1 MVQGRTKEKS
11 FAFDMAFGVDA
22 KNLDLYNATVAPLIP
37 GLLQGYNAT
46 VFAYGA
52 TGSGKT
58 YTMVGSKADKG
69 LMVLSLEEIFWRIQ
83 ADNEYK
89 FDVVCSYLEVYNE
102 VIYDLLE
109 EKSGNLE
116 LREDPNEGV
125 TVAGLK
131 KIKVTSPDHILELL
145 REGNN
150 RRKTE
155 STDANGASSR
165 SHAVLEISVKRS
177 QKNQYVSQIL
187 KGKLALVDLAGSE
200 RASDTN
206 NTGHKLRDG
215 ANINR
220 SLLALAN
227 CINALGKQH
236 KRGIAYV
243 PYRNSKLTRLL
254 KDGLSGNSRTT
265 MVATVSCGSD
275 QYQHTT
281 NTLKYADRAKE
292 IKTHIQSN
300 VGTVESH
307 VAEYQAMIDNL
318 QTEVKQLKNE
328 LSTKNLGVSRQSE
341 SDDNERSFLDLLSNE
356 INENIEERINL
367 QKALFELEDINVQNR
382 YELHHVDEQLEA
394 MKGMSE
400 DDKLKTGSL
409 YAQLLDR
416 RQLVLESVRDNEESG
431 LRYRAE
437 IESNEASRRQ
447 LQEKIDSAIKSDRN
461 AGFLRILSQYR
472 LQSVMNMEMQF
483 QMAVRDQII
492 SDQREVISNLW
503 KVLECSGL
511 DRNRILEIAA
521 QQGIL
526 MDPGT
531 VVKTGS
537 TGEKRESSLSLDTNT
552 NINNN
557 ATGSTNGS
565 SSTQG
570 TAEAGDTGE
579 LDTMRHGDRGE
590 GSGRTDRDHRESGD
604 SGGKE
609 CRMSTSPTTPLPP
622 PNLQHQSISGAR
634 AQYRYNFWQQ
644 YDSSAIGW
652 DKQSLSEPQT
662 RLKGI
667 HSSGGKDAS
676 PTATAIAATSIPTGS
691 ISMAGAPSASAS
703 ASVSR
708 DHIKMN
714 ASSNH
719 NRSVSMED
727 DVSSSGENQIRP
739 TSAGS
744 MRADAWGV
752 PRSDASIGVVGRGR
766 PLEEKTNGAMRAGHS
781 ELQIIE
787 EKGPALRSA
796 ATHQLNGGQS
806 TSASQSA
813 QQHGNDEKSTAS
825 SRRGG
830 GHGGA
835 KREPRKSSG
844 RANAARR
851 HSSKPAGTAD
861 LSVESSSVLSANVK
875 TAYEAPQG
883 KLRVGLAG
891 LKRNRR
897 HSASGASAMGALAIS
912 VEGAAAHSVG

>member
-1 MVQGRTKEKS
+1 MVQGRTKEKKY
-11 FAFDMAFGVDA
+11 AFDMAFGIDA
-22 KNLDLYNATVAPLIP
+22 KNFDLYNATVAPLIP

-116 LREDPNEGV
+116 LREDPNEGI

-145 REGNN
+145 REGNS

-165 SHAVLEISVKRS
+165 SHAVLEICVKRS

-215 ANINR
+215 ANINK

-328 LSTKNLGVSRQSE
+328 LSTKNLGVSRLSE
-341 SDDNERSFLDLLSNE
+341 SDDSERSFLDLLSNE

-400 DDKLKTGSL
+400 DDKSKTGSL

-537 TGEKRESSLSLDTNT
+537 TSEKRDSSSLDS
-552 NINNN
+552 N

-565 SSTQG
+565 STTHG

-579 LDTMRHGDRGE
+579 LDAMRNGERGE

-604 SGGKE
+604 GSGKD

-622 PNLQHQSISGAR
+622 QNLQHQSISGAR

-662 RLKGI
+662 RLKSI
-667 HSSGGKDAS
+667 HSSGGKDPS
-676 PTATAIAATSIPTGS
+676 PTATAVTATYIPMGTAS
-691 ISMAGAPSASAS
+691 TAGASAS
-703 ASVSR
+703 ASR

-727 DVSSSGENQIRP
+727 DASSSGENHIRP

-752 PRSDASIGVVGRGR
+752 PGTDASLGAVVGRGR
-766 PLEEKTNGAMRAGHS
+766 PLEEKTNGALRVSQS
-781 ELQIIE
+781 ELQMIE
-787 EKGPALRSA
+787 EKGPALRSGS
-796 ATHQLNGGQS
+796 TYQHQGGQS
-806 TSASQSA
+806 TSASLTQVGSSE
-813 QQHGNDEKSTAS
+813 EKATAS
-825 SRRGG
+825 KRSGG
-830 GHGGA
+830 NGGA

-844 RANAARR
+844 RVNATRR
-851 HSSKPAGTAD
+851 NSTKHAGAAD

-875 TAYEAPQG
+875 AAYEAPQG

-897 HSASGASAMGALAIS
+897 HSASGAGALGALAIS
-912 VEGAAAHSVG
+912 VEGGIHRR

>member
-1 MVQGRTKEKS
+1 MVYKLCSLLSCCVALCSLACFIVS
-11 FAFDMAFGVDA
+11 F
-22 KNLDLYNATVAPLIP
+22 LWE
-37 GLLQGYNAT
+37 
-46 VFAYGA
+46 
-52 TGSGKT
+52 
-58 YTMVGSKADKG
+58 KAD
-69 LMVLSLEEIFWRIQ
+69 S
-83 ADNEYK
+83 EYK

-109 EKSGNLE
+109 EKSGHLE

-131 KIKVTSPDHILELL
+131 KIKVTSADHILELL

-165 SHAVLEISVKRS
+165 SHAVLEICVKRS
-177 QKNQYVSQIL
+177 QKNQYVAQIL
-187 KGKLALVDLAGSE
+187 RGKLALVDLAGSE

-292 IKTHIQSN
+292 IKTHIQTN

-318 QTEVKQLKNE
+318 QMEVRQLKHE
-328 LSTKNLGVSRQSE
+328 LTTKNVNISRQSE
-341 SDDNERSFLDLLSNE
+341 SDDSERTFLDILSNE

-394 MKGMSE
+394 MKDIS
-400 DDKLKTGSL
+400 DDEKARTGSV
-409 YAQLLDR
+409 YGQLLDR

-511 DRNRILEIAA
+511 DRNRILDIAA

-526 MDPGT
+526 MDPDS
-531 VVKTGS
+531 VVKTTEKKDEGTQEADS
-537 TGEKRESSLSLDTNT
+537 EGESDKLDK
-552 NINNN
+552 
-557 ATGSTNGS
+557 
-565 SSTQG
+565 
-570 TAEAGDTGE
+570 D
-579 LDTMRHGDRGE
+579 
-590 GSGRTDRDHRESGD
+590 
-604 SGGKE
+604 
-609 CRMSTSPTTPLPP
+609 CRMSTSSPTTPLPP
-622 PNLQHQSISGAR
+622 QNLQHQSISGAR

-652 DKQSLSEPQT
+652 DK
-662 RLKGI
+662 
-667 HSSGGKDAS
+667 
-676 PTATAIAATSIPTGS
+676 
-691 ISMAGAPSASAS
+691 PSASEAHQNFKPS
-703 ASVSR
+703 NSMR
-708 DHIKMN
+708 D
-714 ASSNH
+714 
-719 NRSVSMED
+719 NRSTSAAVEEKSINHHRSSSMED
-727 DVSSSGENQIRP
+727 DFSSNSQSSGENHLTTVG
-739 TSAGS
+739 TSETRKERTG
-744 MRADAWGV
+744 AWGV
-752 PRSDASIGVVGRGR
+752 GIGTDVTIGVIGRGR
-766 PLEEKTNGAMRAGHS
+766 PLEEKTNGAESIRMAHS
-781 ELQIIE
+781 EMQIE
-787 EKGPALRSA
+787 DK
-796 ATHQLNGGQS
+796 
-806 TSASQSA
+806 ASQSRI
-813 QQHGNDEKSTAS
+813 QQSSTASVSGASISEDKSTAS
-825 SRRGG
+825 SKRST
-830 GHGGA
+830 A
-835 KREPRKSSG
+835 APKREARKSSG
-844 RANAARR
+844 RDRTGKRITKTSN
-851 HSSKPAGTAD
+851 SVTGGNPPTD
-861 LSVESSSVLSANVK
+861 LSVESSGLSANVK
-875 TAYEAPQG
+875 AAYEAPQG

-897 HSASGASAMGALAIS
+897 HSASGASMGAAAPLAIAI
-912 VEGAAAHSVG
+912 EGAAAAHSVG

>member
-1 MVQGRTKEKS
+1 M
-11 FAFDMAFGVDA
+11 
-22 KNLDLYNATVAPLIP
+22 
-37 GLLQGYNAT
+37 
-46 VFAYGA
+46 
-52 TGSGKT
+52 
-58 YTMVGSKADKG
+58 
-69 LMVLSLEEIFWRIQ
+69 
-83 ADNEYK
+83 
-89 FDVVCSYLEVYNE
+89 
-102 VIYDLLE
+102 
-109 EKSGNLE
+109 
-116 LREDPNEGV
+116 

-165 SHAVLEISVKRS
+165 SHAVLEICVRRS
-177 QKNQYVSQIL
+177 QKNQYVAQIL

-265 MVATVSCGSD
+265 MVATVSCDSD

-292 IKTHIQSN
+292 IKTHIQTN

-318 QTEVKQLKNE
+318 QTEVKQLKYE
-328 LSTKNLGVSRQSE
+328 LSAKNVNNVSSRQSE
-341 SDDNERSFLDLLSNE
+341 SDDSERSFLDLLSNE

-394 MKGMSE
+394 MKELSE
-400 DDKLKTGSL
+400 DDKTKAGSV
-409 YAQLLDR
+409 YSQLNDR

-447 LQEKIDSAIKSDRN
+447 LQEKIDSAIRSDRN

-503 KVLECSGL
+503 KVLACSGL

-526 MDPGT
+526 MDPGGSVIKSSNGT
-531 VVKTGS
+531 ADRKEAVVADGGRPETNDVSGSGQEASPSDTMDRDKNDGAAGTGGRGDKGES
-537 TGEKRESSLSLDTNT
+537 TGRTS
-552 NINNN
+552 
-557 ATGSTNGS
+557 
-565 SSTQG
+565 
-570 TAEAGDTGE
+570 AG
-579 LDTMRHGDRGE
+579 
-590 GSGRTDRDHRESGD
+590 
-604 SGGKE
+604 
-609 CRMSTSPTTPLPP
+609 SPTTPMPP
-622 PNLQHQSISGAR
+622 QNLQHQSISGAR

-652 DKQSLSEPQT
+652 EKQTLSEPANVPL
-662 RLKGI
+662 RSNGK
-667 HSSGGKDAS
+667 SGKAPPSHHRSGSMDDDAS
-676 PTATAIAATSIPTGS
+676 SHS
-691 ISMAGAPSASAS
+691 Q
-703 ASVSR
+703 
-708 DHIKMN
+708 
-714 ASSNH
+714 
-719 NRSVSMED
+719 
-727 DVSSSGENQIRP
+727 SSGENHHHHHGGAGGP
-739 TSAGS
+739 TASAGES
-744 MRADAWGV
+744 MRVDGSSGHHAHV
-752 PRSDASIGVVGRGR
+752 ESSVVLRGR
-766 PLEEKTNGAMRAGHS
+766 PLEEKTNGAHENVGRGVHQMRSYNPS
-781 ELQIIE
+781 ELSMIE
-787 EKGPALRSA
+787 EKSPMVRS
-796 ATHQLNGGQS
+796 TGNGGAGALA
-806 TSASQSA
+806 SASGSSNA
-813 QQHGNDEKSTAS
+813 ANDEKSTAS
-825 SRRGG
+825 SKRSVGG
-830 GHGGA
+830 GGA
-835 KREPRKSSG
+835 GLIKREPRKSSG
-844 RANAARR
+844 RAGNKR
-851 HSSKPAGTAD
+851 AGGGAKGVSGAD
-861 LSVESSSVLSANVK
+861 LSVESTSALSANVK
-875 TAYEAPQG
+875 AAYEAPQG
-883 KLRVGLAG
+883 NLRVGLAG

-897 HSASGASAMGALAIS
+897 HSASGGLAAPLTISGEGASA
-912 VEGAAAHSVG
+912 AAAHSVG